1 MLLSQ
6 DGLQGLSHAFL
17 VSISLIIAFAAQRAL
32 PSLLKHPS
40 AQNVSQSYTDFLTYH
55 NVSWRLGLE
64 NAFFDFAT
72 MLTHPL
78 SKRKA
83 FSLPPINSM
92 LFCQPQKPRHNL
104 LATDTAQHPIIS
116 SSCLLGGRG
125 CAFPS
130 GGNVPVKTIF
140 LLAAALSHRQRGL
153 VVQLLIV
160 LAFFFCKW
168 QSFHST
174 FCDVKMRIGLKH
186 TLGSSPA
193 SSSLEGLA

>member
-1 MLLSQ
+1 MSVSHTQIFSHTTWLG
-6 DGLQGLSHAFL
+6 GLAW
-17 VSISLIIAFAAQRAL
+17 
-32 PSLLKHPS
+32 K
-40 AQNVSQSYTDFLTYH
+40 
-55 NVSWRLGLE
+55 

-160 LAFFFCKW
+160 LAFFFWKW

-193 SSSLEGLA
+193 TSSLEGLA

>member
-1 MLLSQ
+1 MSV
-6 DGLQGLSHAFL
+6 SHTQIFSHTTMWLGGWAWKMH
-17 VSISLIIAFAAQRAL
+17 SLISPQCW
-32 PSLLKHPS
+32 P
-40 AQNVSQSYTDFLTYH
+40 
-55 NVSWRLGLE
+55 
-64 NAFFDFAT
+64 
-72 MLTHPL
+72 THCQ
-78 SKRKA
+78 KRKA

-104 LATDTAQHPIIS
+104 LGTDTAQHPIIS

-130 GGNVPVKTIF
+130 GENVPVKTIF

-160 LAFFFCKW
+160 LAFFSWKW

-193 SSSLEGLA
+193 SWSLEGLA